1 MGKEESTG
9 PVELRD
15 DDSENEEIDDNT
27 NTEVRFQRAFD
38 IIY

>member
-9 PVELRD
+9 PVELRN

-27 NTEVRFQRAFD
+27 NTEVRFVKAFN
-38 IIY
+38 ITY